1 MAAFLDQKM
10 AAFLDQKMAALWIL
24 KNCNIFATVKAAFLQ
39 QI

>member
-1 MAAFLDQKM
+1 MAAFLVRKK
-10 AAFLDQKMAALWIL
+10 AAFLDRKTAALWIL